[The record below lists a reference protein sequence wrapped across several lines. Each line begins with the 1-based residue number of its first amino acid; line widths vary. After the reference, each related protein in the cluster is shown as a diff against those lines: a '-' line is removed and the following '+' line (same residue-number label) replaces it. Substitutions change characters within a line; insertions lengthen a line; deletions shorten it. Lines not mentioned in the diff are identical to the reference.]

1 MKARLSWEGS
11 DLTSVVAVDSIEEGY
26 GLCGEFWF
34 EQGGH
39 GDMGFPSSVEPTE
52 ESKAAAILGRK
63 GRKVNSPAQQEAAR
77 ANGKNGGRP
86 RKEKANA

>member
-1 MKARLSWEGS
+1 MLYNVYAEDYEGKRRFLGKCEGTNTGAGIFKLYAGECS
-11 DLTSVVAVDSIEEGY
+11 DIEEVVI
-26 GLCGEFWF
+26 
-34 EQGGH
+34 EQ
-39 GDMGFPSSVEPTE
+39 TE

-77 ANGKNGGRP
+77 TNGKKGGRP